1 MRKGLTTTLLTVAI
15 ALMGFNAMAAA
26 PVISGIPDTIVV
38 GDAEDITATDPNIFV
53 YPDAINLDT
62 VVSDD
67 ATADDQIIWS
77 YTKASLP
84 GRFLLNGVD
93 AINTDP
99 TNAPAGNRLRQV
111 AQGER
116 NPDGQVQTVT
126 VRDNTLSPIA
136 TNGGNGPYGSPGAPG
151 KVAGS
156 DEMVTLVASDGTTYS
171 TAIVA
176 MYSLNDGNDSF
187 GGEFPT
193 PTQVTVMSFTA
204 STMGWNSNAQ
214 FGSITASR
222 TASGLC
228 LEVPAAGI
236 NFGDW
241 HYSNFSLIPL
251 VANQVYRVRMTM
263 TTTAA
268 ANQTPL
274 WQFVH
279 ENGSGA
285 DPSGVPLLA
294 YGGETLFLDNVG
306 SANAPSP
313 ITGGRTTF
321 DVYVAPPPVTTTQW
335 NNTTTG
341 PFAAANASS
350 KDARGIFRVLDVENT
365 GYGGETDAGQVCMRD
380 IDIVR
385 WDVNSGVAGD
395 TLLDV
400 TSFTDAGQS
409 GGGPAGAWQ
418 FDSVLGVTSVTF
430 TGGVAT
436 IAPSGAGW
444 GNVEVVIF
452 RPGDKTA
459 NPATGENIADNYPVA
474 WESNTV
480 YHITMNLAGNNDASP
495 PDIMRLGADTPTQ
508 EVIGN
513 CYWTTKYALSA
524 MPKSGTP
531 QTYHFFY
538 HSNSKTASPVAA
550 FSFLRP
556 RLDIICRSD
565 FQESTDQ
572 GSVAVSTCKV
582 QKVQFE

>member
-15 ALMGFNAMAAA
+15 ALMGFKAMAAA
-26 PVISGIPDTIVV
+26 PVIQAIPDVIV
-38 GDAEDITATDPNIFV
+38 GDNEDIGATDPNIFV
-53 YPDAINLDT
+53 YPDAIDLDA
-62 VVSDD
+62 VVSDE
-67 ATADDQIIWS
+67 TPDDQLIWS
-77 YTKASLP
+77 YTKATLP

-99 TNAPAGNRLRQV
+99 TNAPAANRLGQV
-111 AQGER
+111 LQGER
-116 NPDGQVQTVT
+116 NTDGNARTVT
-126 VRDNTLSPIA
+126 VRDNTLSPI
-136 TNGGNGPYGSPGAPG
+136 TTGGGNGPYADPGPAG
-151 KVAGS
+151 EVAGS
-156 DEMVTLVASDGTTYS
+156 RELVTLVASDGTTYATQIVEMWS
-171 TAIVA
+171 ENNAI
-176 MYSLNDGNDSF
+176 DHR
-187 GGEFPT
+187 GGLPT

-204 STMGWNSNAQ
+204 STMGWNSGSP

-228 LEVPAAGI
+228 LEVPAAGV
-236 NFGDW
+236 NFNDW
-241 HYSNFSLIPL
+241 HYSSFGLIPL
-251 VANQVYRVRMTM
+251 VANQVYRVRVTM
-263 TTTAA
+263 STTSA

-285 DPSGVPLLA
+285 DPSAVPLLA

-306 SANAPSP
+306 AANAPSP
-313 ITGGRTTF
+313 ITGGRATF
-321 DVYVAPPPVTTTQW
+321 DLYIAPPPVTTAQW
-335 NNTTTG
+335 NSTTTG

-350 KDARGIFRVLDVENT
+350 KDARGIFRVIDVENT

-385 WDVNSGVAGD
+385 WDVNSGVAGATD
-395 TLLDV
+395 LDV
-400 TSFTDAGQS
+400 TSFTDAGTS

-418 FDSVLGVTSVTF
+418 TDSIVGVTATTF
-430 TGGVAT
+430 AGGVAT

-444 GNVEVVIF
+444 GSVEVAIF

-459 NPATGENIADNYPVA
+459 NVATGENIADNYPVT
-474 WESNTV
+474 WDSNVV

-513 CYWTTKYALSA
+513 CYWTTKYSLSA

-538 HSNSKTASPVAA
+538 YSNNRTASVVTN
-550 FSFLRP
+550 FNRIRP
-556 RLDIICRSD
+556 RLDVICRTD
-565 FQESTDQ
+565 FQESTNQ
-572 GSVAVSTCKV
+572 GSIAASACKV
-582 QKVQFE
+582 QRVQFE